1 MSNLPKET
9 GSDECA
15 HSADFSTRE
24 RIASK
29 IKQIRA
35 KYWRALEAERQSEEG
50 RIVAIFYDLCS
61 EKWSNSPG
69 YITSSITSSV
79 TSSVTP
85 IQQNLPSTSTPTQ
98 PSSSEGSNK
107 TSRGQTYREKMKEM
121 LENRWNKRIQRKLP
135 TAQTSTNSEEEKFRK
150 NLPETME
157 RQDNLFRESIQSLQE
172 NVRAL
177 PQIMNQGVHRNPPPF
192 HYQTSN
198 FRFAITSSFSCESK
212 SQRNPNLGESSNIF
226 ERQVKS
232 MVALWKS

>member
-1 MSNLPKET
+1 MIFAVKN
-9 GSDECA
+9 GA
-15 HSADFSTRE
+15 IHQVST
-24 RIASK
+24 
-29 IKQIRA
+29 
-35 KYWRALEAERQSEEG
+35 
-50 RIVAIFYDLCS
+50 
-61 EKWSNSPG
+61 
-69 YITSSITSSV
+69 TSSITSSV

-98 PSSSEGSNK
+98 PSSSESSNK

-157 RQDNLFRESIQSLQE
+157 RQDNLFWESIQNLQE

-192 HYQTSN
+192 HYQASN

-226 ERQVKS
+226 ERQASQINGSIMKIGEEKNILFILTWRLKS
-232 MVALWKS
+232 TLMQIWKSPYMFVFK